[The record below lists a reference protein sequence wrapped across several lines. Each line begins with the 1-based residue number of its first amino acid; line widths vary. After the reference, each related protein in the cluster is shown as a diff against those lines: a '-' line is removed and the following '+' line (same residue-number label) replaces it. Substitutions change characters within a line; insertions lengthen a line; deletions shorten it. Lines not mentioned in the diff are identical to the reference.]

1 MNGAP
6 WGYVHQKKRTEEVSY
21 EKQKVEQENQ
31 KLKAIVKKL
40 LAKQELT
47 DSEKQSLKELKLL
60 L

>member
-1 MNGAP
+1 MNGTP
-6 WGYVHQKKRTEEVSY
+6 WNYIRQKKKTEEVSY